1 MVTRSRATHVIIMGP
16 QGAGKG
22 TQAVVVAPRL
32 GLAHVATGD
41 LFREV
46 MASDTDLGKEIRSYY
61 DRGALVPDDLTIRM
75 LMARVDHVLK
85 GDPNLRGMLLDGFPR
100 NQVQAEALD
109 EALRER
115 GDRLAAVVH
124 VDVPRDILMDRLTGR
139 LICPSCGATYHRV
152 FNPPKQEGTCDVCGS
167 TLTQRSDDT
176 PEAVERRLSIYY
188 EQTEPV
194 LAYYRKSGLLLDVD
208 GDRPIDEVSASIIDG
223 LRNRLDAS

>member
-1 MVTRSRATHVIIMGP
+1 MTGTGATHVIVMGP

-22 TQAVVVAPRL
+22 TQAAVVAPRL

-46 MASDTDLGKEIRSYY
+46 MASDTDLGKEVRSYY

-75 LMARVDHVLK
+75 LMERVDDVLQ

-109 EALRER
+109 AALRDR

-124 VDVPRDILMDRLTGR
+124 VDVPREILMDRLTGR

-152 FNPPKQEGTCDVCGS
+152 FNPPKNEGVCDVCGS
-167 TLTQRSDDT
+167 QLTQRSDDT

-188 EQTEPV
+188 EQTAPV
-194 LAYYRKSGLLLDVD
+194 LAYYRNADLLIDID
-208 GDRPIDEVSASIIDG
+208 GDRPIDEVSSSIIDG
-223 LRNRLDAS
+223 LMKRLDAS

>member
-1 MVTRSRATHVIIMGP
+1 MIIMGP

-22 TQAVVVAPRL
+22 TQAAVVAPRL

-46 MASDTDLGKEIRSYY
+46 MASDTDLGKEVRSYY

-75 LMARVDHVLK
+75 LMTRVDDVLQ
-85 GDPNLRGMLLDGFPR
+85 GDPNVRGMLLDGFPR

-109 EALRER
+109 VALRDR

-124 VDVPRDILMDRLTGR
+124 VDVPREILMDRLTGR

-152 FNPPKQEGTCDVCGS
+152 FNPPKDEGVCDVCGS
-167 TLTQRSDDT
+167 QLTQRSDDT

-188 EQTEPV
+188 EQTAPV
-194 LAYYRKSGLLLDVD
+194 LAYYRKAGLLIDID
-208 GDRPIDEVSASIIDG
+208 GDRPIDEVSSSIIDG
-223 LRNRLDAS
+223 LEKRLDAT

>member
-1 MVTRSRATHVIIMGP
+1 MTGTGATHVIIMGP

-22 TQAVVVAPRL
+22 TQAAVVAPRL

-46 MASDTDLGKEIRSYY
+46 MASDTDLGKEVRSYY

-75 LMARVDHVLK
+75 LMARVDDVLNA
-85 GDPNLRGMLLDGFPR
+85 DPNLRGMLLDGFPR
-100 NQVQAEALD
+100 NQVQAESLD
-109 EALRER
+109 AALRDR

-124 VDVPRDILMDRLTGR
+124 VDVPRNILMDRLTGR

-152 FNPPKQEGTCDVCGS
+152 FNAPKDEDVCDVCGS
-167 TLTQRSDDT
+167 KLTQRSDDT

-188 EQTEPV
+188 EQTAPV
-194 LAYYRKSGLLLDVD
+194 LSYYRGSGLLIDVD

-223 LRNRLDAS
+223 LKSRLDAS

>member
-1 MVTRSRATHVIIMGP
+1 MIIMGP

-22 TQAVVVAPRL
+22 TQAAVVAPRL

-46 MASDTDLGKEIRSYY
+46 MASDTDLGKEVRSYY

-75 LMARVDHVLK
+75 LMTRVDDVLQ
-85 GDPNLRGMLLDGFPR
+85 GDPNVRGMLLDGFPR

-109 EALRER
+109 VALRDR

-124 VDVPRDILMDRLTGR
+124 VDVPREILMDRLTGR

-152 FNPPKQEGTCDVCGS
+152 FNPPKDEGVCDVCGS
-167 TLTQRSDDT
+167 QLTQRSDDT

-188 EQTEPV
+188 EQTAPV
-194 LAYYRKSGLLLDVD
+194 LAYYRKAGLLIDID
-208 GDRPIDEVSASIIDG
+208 GDRPIDEVSSSIIDG
-223 LRNRLDAS
+223 LEKRLDAS